1 MRELSAQQKS
11 MVIKLFL
18 EGCSY
23 DEISSKLGIAKG
35 SIANIIEGIRT
46 GSLPLP
52 ADIAGYVDSL
62 RKVAVDM
69 RKNNTNVS
77 ELIPCLMIYNKLKSM
92 GISNHQIDS
101 WIDICRQIASED
113 VPNRQFVEAALE
125 LARLTSK
132 TGMSHDALIRDYTK
146 KSEELKS
153 TQVEIVKS
161 KKQVDE
167 LRRNLT
173 KQQKHNFQCIQSL
186 KKELAVATENHNKSK
201 EEMRADL
208 DKHLTENKLSW
219 EKVDTVIA
227 ILDKKLSKAGLTQA
241 QVKGLSKKIAA
252 TGYLSATISQQEVQ
266 SKELSSQLENL
277 SKEMERTKK
286 ALQEINE
293 EYAKAKYALISKVQK
308 LQNVKNDYNWVNAE
322 LSKITEILPQINHS
336 MTLAKLLL
344 GFLTDPQKLSDYD
357 LDRFVKLMISIRQVR
372 LGRGPNQVTDAEGK
386 VICQCEV
393 PIIYWDFDQDKYKA
407 DPDSARQFLA
417 DLILPLVED
426 RFVPKSVYKTLE
438 RTKNIEMMMDLVKQ
452 RVQ

>member
-69 RKNNTNVS
+69 KKNNTNVS

-92 GISNHQIDS
+92 GISNHQINS

-113 VPNRQFVEAALE
+113 VPNRQFAEAALE
-125 LARLTSK
+125 LARLMSK
-132 TGMSHDALIRDYTK
+132 TGMSYESLIGDYTK
-146 KSEELKS
+146 KLEELKS
-153 TQVEIVKS
+153 THVEIVKC

-173 KQQKHNFQCIQSL
+173 KQRKHNIQCIQSL
-186 KKELAVATENHNKSK
+186 KKELAAATENHNKSK
-201 EEMRADL
+201 ERMRADL

-227 ILDKKLSKAGLTQA
+227 ILDKKLSQAGLTQA
-241 QVKGLSKKIAA
+241 QVKELSKKIAA

-277 SKEMERTKK
+277 SKEMDRTKK

-293 EYAKAKYALISKVQK
+293 EYAKAKYALISEVQK
-308 LQNVKNDYNWVNAE
+308 LQKVKSDYNWVNAE
-322 LSKITEILPQINHS
+322 LSKITEIVPQITYS

-357 LDRFVKLMISIRQVR
+357 LDRFVKLMISIKQVR